1 MTPPSFEGMNRI
13 PIGGTGPPP
22 GCRAMPSS
30 PFLLLR
36 RGVRIV
42 ALGAAFA
49 GLTGC
54 ENGSSGPEP
63 DPTAGVTTYTGT
75 WTQYGT
81 SKTRTATKTL
91 TIGANFSYEIAVN
104 QYESKLTLAW
114 IQSTS
119 ATVTAL
125 EIDEANAAYETR
137 FIDIHEIEITP
148 QSGEQADRWNSDEY
162 GGLTT

>member
-75 WTQYGT
+75 WTQNGT

-104 QYESKLTLAW
+104 QYESESKLT
-114 IQSTS
+114 
-119 ATVTAL
+119 